1 MSIRRPR
8 TSRRLS
14 FNRRRRVAGVAVA
27 SVVAAAV
34 AISAC
39 GSSSSGSGGSSSSSG
54 SGGGGSSSAK
64 IHLTM
69 WQQWGGGHEE
79 AELQTIINQY
89 EKLHPNV
96 TITQTPV
103 TNDAK
108 ILAAIVGGNPPDILD
123 LGTSLMLG
131 GWASQGA
138 IMPLDSM
145 IASSHL
151 NMSAYNQRALAGMK
165 VNGQTYALPFQSF
178 DAALLYNKKLFAQ
191 AGLKPPT
198 TFAELNADAIKLTK
212 QSSSGQ
218 ITQMGFAPDYPGP
231 DQGQTCPLES
241 YGWLFGGQWANGSGQ
256 PTPDTAQS
264 LAALQWEQSFYKR
277 FGASNVSNFISSA
290 GAYLTSGD
298 PFESGKMAMMF
309 DGPWSEQYAK
319 ANNPKL
325 ASEVGV
331 VKFPAPSPANDGT
344 TFLDSNP
351 QIIPRGSSNPQA
363 AFDFISWETS
373 NPQVTATFANTVA
386 NIPQLESVPK
396 FPLESDQLFDLYVKE
411 ASSPQAHVW
420 PQNAKASTYATDL
433 CQAQSSALVGG
444 KSAQAALQN
453 LASQLKQQ

>member
-1 MSIRRPR
+1 MSN
-8 TSRRLS
+8 RRLRTRRRHTLT
-14 FNRRRRVAGVAVA
+14 RRRRCTTAVVA
-27 SVVAAAV
+27 STVAAAL
-34 AISAC
+34 AITAC
-39 GSSSSGSGGSSSSSG
+39 GGSSSSAGG
-54 SGGGGSSSAK
+54 SNGGGSSNGK
-64 IHLTM
+64 VHLTM
-69 WQQWGGGHEE
+69 WQQWGGGHEQ
-79 AELQTIINQY
+79 AELQKVINEY

-131 GWASQGA
+131 GWAAQGA

-145 IASSHL
+145 IQSSHL
-151 NMSAYNQRALAGMK
+151 NTSVYNPRALEGMK
-165 VNGQTYALPFQSF
+165 VKGQTYALPFQSF

-198 TFAELNADAIKLTK
+198 TFAQLNADAIKLTK
-212 QSSSGQ
+212 RSSSGQ
-218 ITQMGFAPDYPGP
+218 ITQMGFLPDYPGP

-241 YGWLFGGQWANGSGQ
+241 YGWLFGGQWTNSSGQ
-256 PTPDTAQS
+256 STPYTPQS
-264 LAALQWEQSFYKR
+264 VAALQWEQSFYKR
-277 FGASNVSNFISSA
+277 FGASNVTNFISSS

-298 PFESGKMAMMF
+298 PFESGKLAMMF

-325 ASEVGV
+325 ASDVGV

-351 QIIPRGSSNPQA
+351 QLIPRGSSNPKA
-363 AFDFISWETS
+363 AFDFISWETT
-373 NPQVTATFANTVA
+373 NPQVTSMFANTVA
-386 NIPQLESVPK
+386 NIPQLTTVPK
-396 FPLESDQLFDLYVKE
+396 FPLENDKLFDLYVNE
-411 ASSPQAHVW
+411 AKSPQAHVW
-420 PQNAKASTYATDL
+420 AENAKASTYSTDL
-433 CQAQSSALVGG
+433 CQAQSGALVGG
-444 KSAQAALQN
+444 KTATAALQN